1 MLSKICFFCKKEDA
15 KLSARSKY
23 VFKDFIFIA
32 ESIDIEQKDK
42 KIMPIIKRIFLLFI
56 LLIALNN
63 CDSLLNND
71 ISEPKGGVCLTFDD
85 VYVNEW
91 YKLSNLL
98 KLSDFNATFFIS
110 KIHSLSS
117 SEIHNLRKLD
127 SLGFEIGCHGW
138 NHINAVDYLT
148 HYSLAEYYNV
158 EILPALNFMNK
169 NNLSPTSF
177 TYPRGMHN
185 DSLDQYLLQKFQVLR
200 CVTLEQVK
208 PLTVNVE
215 DISEIFIKK
224 NKSQIVAGLGIDKQF
239 KISED
244 MLYNALERASEN
256 DEILILYAHCPVDSN
271 AQHYQINK
279 SYIENLI
286 LKCEELNLKSYRISE
301 I

>member
-1 MLSKICFFCKKEDA
+1 M
-15 KLSARSKY
+15 
-23 VFKDFIFIA
+23 FIA

-42 KIMPIIKRIFLLFI
+42 KIMPIIKRIFLLLI

-71 ISEPKGGVCLTFDD
+71 MLEAKGGVCLTFDD

-91 YKLSNLL
+91 YKLS
-98 KLSDFNATFFIS
+98 DFLRLNDFKATFFIS
-110 KIHSLSS
+110 KIYSLSS
-117 SEIHNLRKLD
+117 SEIHNLRKLG

-138 NHINAVDYLT
+138 NHIDAADYLT
-148 HYSLAEYYNV
+148 HHSLSEYYNV
-158 EILPALNFMNK
+158 EILPALNFMNE
-169 NNLSPTSF
+169 NNPSPTSF
-177 TYPRGMHN
+177 AHPGGMHN
-185 DSLDQYLLQKFQVLR
+185 DSLDQYLLQKFQILR
-200 CVTLEQVK
+200 CVTIEQVK
-208 PLTVNVE
+208 PLTKNVE
-215 DISEIFIKK
+215 EINEIFIKK

-244 MLYNALERASEN
+244 MLYNALERAGEN
-256 DEILILYAHCPVDSN
+256 GETIILYAHCPVDSN

-286 LKCEELNLKSYRISE
+286 LKCEELNLKSYRMSE